1 MHPPPADTLKYI
13 HLAFV
18 LPGTPP
24 AALRGARDVDD
35 HSWVEIPHSA
45 PLPTLVPVVLHNSLE
60 AAAHNLDDYGLAAAA
75 LHTPHGTPRLPR
87 FHHKPG
93 SASDNHDP
101 AARACCRNLRH

>member
-1 MHPPPADTLKYI
+1 
-13 HLAFV
+13 
-18 LPGTPP
+18 
-24 AALRGARDVDD
+24 
-35 HSWVEIPHSA
+35 
-45 PLPTLVPVVLHNSLE
+45 LE